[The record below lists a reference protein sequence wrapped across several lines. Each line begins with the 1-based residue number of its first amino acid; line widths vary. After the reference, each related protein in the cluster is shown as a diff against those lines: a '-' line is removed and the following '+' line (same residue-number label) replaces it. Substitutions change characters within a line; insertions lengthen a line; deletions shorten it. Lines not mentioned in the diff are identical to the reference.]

1 MFVLYDKNTGF
12 VRVTCTENPVE
23 SCKLVP
29 NWYDNYVLEEF
40 PYTDAINLTEY
51 FVKIENNKVKVI
63 GNINELQFKGL
74 QHRYDG
80 FSPLFEGE

>member
-1 MFVLYDKNTGF
+1 MFVLYDKTTGF

-29 NWYDNYVLEEF
+29 NWQDSYILEEF
-40 PYTDAINLTEY
+40 PHSAIINLSEY
-51 FVKIENNKVKVI
+51 FAKIENNKIKII

-74 QHRYDG
+74 QHRYNG
-80 FSPLFEGE
+80 FNPLFEGE